1 MVSFTLND
9 KRVSVDA
16 DANTP
21 LLWVI
26 RDHVGLTGTKYGC
39 GAGLCGACT
48 VHLDGRAV
56 RSCQTPVST
65 VTNKQVTTLEGLSQD
80 GTHPLQVAWQEI
92 DVPQCGY
99 CQAGQIMSAAAL
111 LAKTPKPTD
120 ADIDTAMNGNLCRCA
135 TYLRIRE
142 AIHRAAAMSP
152 ARPRSAETAR
162 AQAARQE

>member
-1 MVSFTLND
+1 MAFTFTVNG
-9 KRVSVDA
+9 KSTTVDVPA
-16 DANTP
+16 DMP

-26 RDHVGLTGTKYGC
+26 RDVLDLKGTKFGC

-56 RSCQTPVST
+56 RSCQTPVSA
-65 VTNKQVTTLEGLSQD
+65 VASKQVTTLEGLSAD
-80 GTHPLQVAWQEI
+80 GTHPLQIAWQEI

-111 LAKTPKPTD
+111 LARTPKPTD

-142 AIHRAAAMSP
+142 AIHKAAAMSP
-152 ARPRSAETAR
+152 QRPRSTETAR
-162 AQAARQE
+162 AQARQQ